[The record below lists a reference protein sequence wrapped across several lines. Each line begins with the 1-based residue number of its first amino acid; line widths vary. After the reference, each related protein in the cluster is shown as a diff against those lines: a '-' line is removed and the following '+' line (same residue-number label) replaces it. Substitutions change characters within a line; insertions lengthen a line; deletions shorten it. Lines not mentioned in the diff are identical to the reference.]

1 MNMINVQV
9 NEYNPRVKK
18 ALEGMIEGYTFG
30 GNEKED
36 YSRLLF
42 DLEKVFRSNVDFLS
56 KAASLDAL
64 FDKYVEL
71 VELREITFDL
81 LMIQFLSGDAQSLK
95 EDYFE
100 SDEWLNI
107 EEQTLDRGTE
117 MLNLFLY
124 IAEARDENI
133 KVTLEDFLKEFL
145 LIEEDDFQD
154 ELAIYEDL
162 IDNQEVVE
170 EPVNIIAE
178 VSRSLDED
186 SAMKDLFFP
195 VMMFF
200 KYPDFKK
207 DVMNNIKS
215 VSTSPGFDCAVYK
228 ALSSFHAE
236 VPLPDPSIRQN

>member
-1 MNMINVQV
+1 MTMINVQV

-18 ALEGMIEGYTFG
+18 ALEGMIEGYIYG
-30 GNEKED
+30 GHEKQD
-36 YSRLLF
+36 YSRLLV
-42 DLEKVFRSNVDFLS
+42 DLEKVFRSNIDFMS
-56 KAASLDAL
+56 KAANLDAL

-81 LMIQFLSGDAQSLK
+81 LMIQFLSGDAQALK

-124 IAEARDENI
+124 ISEARDENI
-133 KVTLEDFLKEFL
+133 RVSLEDFLKEFL

-162 IDNQEVVE
+162 IENQEIVE

-178 VSRSLDED
+178 VSRSIDED

-195 VMMFF
+195 LMLFF
-200 KYPDFKK
+200 KHPDHKK
-207 DVMNNIKS
+207 DVMAAIKAAS
-215 VSTSPGFDCAVYK
+215 IAPAFDCAVYK

-236 VPLPDPSIRQN
+236 VPLPDPAIRQN